1 MHAQTSEDL
10 LDATL
15 VAARFATDNGE
26 RTDLDDAIEMFG
38 LNRAELE
45 AELAEEIADGLI

>member
-15 VAARFATDNGE
+15 VAARFATDSGARIE
-26 RTDLDDAIEMFG
+26 LVDAIEMLGFD
-38 LNRAELE
+38 RAELE